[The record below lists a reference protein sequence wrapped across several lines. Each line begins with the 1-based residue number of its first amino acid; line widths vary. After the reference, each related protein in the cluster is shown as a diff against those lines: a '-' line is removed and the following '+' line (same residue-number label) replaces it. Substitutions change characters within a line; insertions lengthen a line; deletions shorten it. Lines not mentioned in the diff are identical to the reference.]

1 DARGLAPV
9 AVEGLQD
16 QLDPGCEAHEL
27 VGTGPDGRHAEAVV
41 ADLLDVLFGHDPR
54 RAGGAGAVERHE
66 VGPRLLELEA
76 EPTGIDDLDL
86 LYALL
91 EQGRLCAPVALEREL
106 HVLGGDGIA
115 VVKPRPL
122 AQHEL
127 PRAAVPG
134 YAPRLGEAG
143 GVEGAGHR
151 LGGRRVERVGG
162 PARLERG

>member
-1 DARGLAPV
+1 
-9 AVEGLQD
+9 
-16 QLDPGCEAHEL
+16 
-27 VGTGPDGRHAEAVV
+27 GTGPDGRPAEAVV
-41 ADLLDVLFGHDPR
+41 ADLLEVLFGHDPR
-54 RAGGAGAVERHE
+54 RAGRAGAVERHE

-76 EPTGIDDLDL
+76 EPTGIDDLHL

-91 EQGRLCAPVALEREL
+91 EQGRLRAPVALEREL

-143 GVEGAGHR
+143 GVEVAGHR
-151 LGGRRVERVGG
+151 LDERVVERVEDH
-162 PARLERG
+162 ERRDLG